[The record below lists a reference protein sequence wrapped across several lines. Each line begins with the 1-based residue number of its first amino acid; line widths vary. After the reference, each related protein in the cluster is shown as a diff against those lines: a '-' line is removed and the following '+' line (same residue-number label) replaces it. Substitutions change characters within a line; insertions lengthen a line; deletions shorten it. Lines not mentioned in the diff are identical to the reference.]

1 MPLSQIFTDLGAE
14 NLQGCL
20 SRISLGKLRTYK
32 LFDRIKTRLHLG
44 KLNQEALRRSGP
56 KVFARLEATEE
67 DLATDLSQAI
77 LVSHLD
83 LIVAVLDFLGVPHQD
98 GFFDK
103 DADVAK
109 YLTDGWQQR
118 AYDEFASRFPAAVV
132 LFYVNHLA
140 HEVTPGG
147 AIFLAAPAAGKAGS

>member
-1 MPLSQIFTDLGAE
+1 MIFTALGEE
-14 NLQGCL
+14 NLKGCL

-44 KLNQEALRRSGP
+44 KLNQDALRRCSP
-56 KVFARLEATEE
+56 KVYARLSDTDD

-109 YLTDGWQQR
+109 YLTTGWQQR
-118 AYDEFASRFPAAVV
+118 AYDEFQTRFPAPVIV
-132 LFYVNHLA
+132 FYVNHLA
-140 HEVTPGG
+140 HEVTPG
-147 AIFLAAPAAGKAGS
+147 AEIFRATPAAGKADA